1 VRKVRVREG
10 KVEINF
16 FAFLTCEPNAVVAPI
31 HQKAMPV
38 ILTKPKD
45 IETWLTAPSDEAKL
59 LQRSLPDDGLIEV
72 EAAQVHSGRLYLDL
86 PPDALCLGQQRSV
99 ATF

>member
-1 VRKVRVREG
+1 MRKVRVREG

-38 ILTKPKD
+38 ILTKPEE
-45 IETWLTAPSDEAKL
+45 IEIWLTAPWDEAKQ
-59 LQRSLPDDGLIEV
+59 LQRPLPDDGLIGV
-72 EAAQVHSGRLYLDL
+72 KAA
-86 PPDALCLGQQRSV
+86 
-99 ATF
+99 